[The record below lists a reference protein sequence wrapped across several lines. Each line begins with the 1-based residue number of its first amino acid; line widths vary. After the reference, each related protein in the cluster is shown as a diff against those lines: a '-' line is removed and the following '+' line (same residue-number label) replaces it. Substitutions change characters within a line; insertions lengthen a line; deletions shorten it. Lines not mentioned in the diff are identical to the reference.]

1 MKTTTDDLSYPLPD
15 PIREARRL
23 TALADAD
30 HVTARLL
37 GGVAVAMRAEGRLPS
52 ALQRPYK
59 DLDFVT
65 RRRDATKWA
74 QILERAGY
82 APDAAFNRLHGAQR
96 LLHYDT
102 VNAKQLDTFVDTF
115 AMCHVLDLQDRLPAI
130 GETLSPADLLLTKLQ
145 IVEVNDKDLI
155 DTIALLLSHPLGR
168 HSEDVIDLTALA
180 EVLGQDWGWYT
191 TISDN
196 LAKVSARLFS
206 VSLDAQQRETVRAR
220 LDELQEVLP
229 RFPKTLKWKLRAK
242 VGRRMIW
249 YDLPE
254 EVDEN

>member
-1 MKTTTDDLSYPLPD
+1 MEITTPNSNSPLPN
-15 PIREARRL
+15 PLREARRL
-23 TALADAD
+23 TALAHAE

-37 GGVAVAMRAEGRLPS
+37 GGVAVAIRAEGRLPP

-59 DLDFVT
+59 DLDYVT
-65 RRRDATKWA
+65 RRRDAATWA

-82 APDAAFNRLHGAQR
+82 VPDAAFNRLHGAQR
-96 LLHYDT
+96 LLHYDPA
-102 VNAKQLDTFVDTF
+102 NAKQLDTFIDTF
-115 AMCHVLDLQDRLPAI
+115 AMCHVLDLQDRLPTT

-180 EVLGQDWGWYT
+180 GVLGQDWGWYT

-196 LAKVSARLFS
+196 LTKVKERLSTVNLDPEPKETVLARL
-206 VSLDAQQRETVRAR
+206 E
-220 LDELQEVLP
+220 ELQEALP

-242 VGRRMIW
+242 VGRRLIW

-254 EVDEN
+254 EVDEH